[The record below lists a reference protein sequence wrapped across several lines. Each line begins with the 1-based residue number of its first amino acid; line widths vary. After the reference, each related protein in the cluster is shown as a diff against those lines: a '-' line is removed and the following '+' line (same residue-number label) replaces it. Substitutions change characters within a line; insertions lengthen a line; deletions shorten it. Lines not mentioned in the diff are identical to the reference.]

1 MKTGAKRWLQSTA
14 GILLGL
20 GFAYYLLRQVS
31 LPEVGKH
38 LSAFSLQSV
47 LASTLLVML
56 SVPLRAY
63 QWHQLLGGDLRIPWT
78 KVFRAVCLGNAGNLV
93 LPMRG
98 GELVKVA
105 SLKRSTTLSIEK
117 ILLTLVLCRVQDLPF
132 IGIIFVY
139 FISQVSLS
147 DLESALGISQGSLM
161 AWPQGIHSHSTLI
174 IVLVLGIFMVAIGG
188 AMGWKRGIDW
198 GLSGGAV
205 GAWLKKRISNLLSAI
220 RSTGDPRRLITS
232 TMAAGFCWILFTSAS
247 IPLLLDLNIDLQK
260 AVYAALMIT
269 GATTFIQLLPS
280 APTAAGSFHFG
291 CTLGLSLALP
301 EMGSSQ
307 ALAFAVALHGVGA
320 LAPAVPCIFL
330 ISNPRGTDTVFD
342 FEKCRD
348 ENP

>member
-31 LPEVGKH
+31 LPEVGQH

-47 LASTLLVML
+47 LASTLLVIL

-63 QWHQLLGGDLRIPWT
+63 QWHQLLGGDIRIPWT

-105 SLKRSTTLSIEK
+105 SLKRSTALSIEK

-132 IGIIFVY
+132 IGIIFLFFV
-139 FISQVSLS
+139 SQVSLAE
-147 DLESALGISQGSLM
+147 LESALGISQGSLM

-188 AMGWKRGIDW
+188 AMGRKRGIDW
-198 GLSGGAV
+198 GFSGGVVA
-205 GAWLKKRISNLLSAI
+205 AWLKKRISNVASAI

-232 TMAAGFCWILFTSAS
+232 TMAAGFCWLLFTSAS

-280 APTAAGSFHFG
+280 APTSAGSFHFG

-301 EMGSSQ
+301 EIGSSQ
-307 ALAFAVALHGVGA
+307 AFAFAVALHGVGA
-320 LAPAVPCIFL
+320 LAPTVPCVFL
-330 ISNPRGTDTVFD
+330 ILAPRGTDAVFD
-342 FEKCRD
+342 FEKD
-348 ENP
+348 GSK